1 MTATKLRPKND
12 STASKASL
20 KITISAET
28 WRFIAY
34 IFFWGMCAFAKAV
47 STIVV
52 APKLAEGPTAYGM
65 EKGSTCGPFG
75 PSDRSWDEE
84 YVKKGEGF
92 DIKTQTH
99 LQMLFGF
106 GNICTNWDYSPAREL
121 TAMVY
126 PLFEYSLIIYIILD
140 FVTTLLANK
149 RGELNAWFWKFSK
162 AAFVINLVLCA
173 QFRMIFVCIAYDKV
187 EQHTAGF
194 LGLQIALILVAVQN
208 SLFLIDTEVSYEYLG
223 GIHKTRTAIKAYLIG
238 LLAISLVKV
247 SATIFVVGNG
257 YGADW
262 TMKDSGIGD
271 MKVGQVV
278 DLIWMLF
285 NAVAPLII
293 SYFRANNEIPL
304 VIEVSTD
311 APNYIDEAQPLKKSS
326 GGGNMKYEQVR
337 YEAAASDV
345 I

>member
-12 STASKASL
+12 SVSNASL

-34 IFFWGMCAFAKAV
+34 IFFWGMCAFAKAI
-47 STIVV
+47 SQIVV

-65 EKGSTCGPFG
+65 EEGSTCGPFN
-75 PSDRSWDEE
+75 RSWEE
-84 YVKKGEGF
+84 ENVKMGGGF
-92 DIKTQTH
+92 DFNTQTH

-106 GNICTNWDYSPAREL
+106 GNICTNWDYTPAREL

-126 PLFEYSLIIYIILD
+126 PLFEFSLIIYIILD

-162 AAFVINLVLCA
+162 ASFVINLVLCS
-173 QFRMIFVCIAYDKV
+173 QFRMIFVCIAYEKV
-187 EQHTAGF
+187 ELHTAGF

-223 GIHKTRTAIKAYLIG
+223 GIHKTRRAIKAYLVG
-238 LLAISLVKV
+238 LLAISFLKV

-257 YGADW
+257 RGADW

-271 MKVGQVV
+271 MKVGFVV
-278 DLIWMLF
+278 DKIWMLF

-326 GGGNMKYEQVR
+326 AGGGNMKYEQVR
-337 YEAAASDV
+337 YESTASDV